1 MVGVDEGSTVI
12 SMKSKIANAFF
23 CAVLSCIT
31 RNYIAPDVVAYFAL
45 LDIIDLVSIDKEKKN
60 RANKIKALCSFMVGF
75 ANHKKMA
82 IGMETYLEERI
93 LQRLEMLF
101 EIDLDTIPR
110 CLDKARI
117 YLNGLT
123 SDKLYSFVYP
133 VANWNGIIF

>member
-1 MVGVDEGSTVI
+1 
-12 SMKSKIANAFF
+12 
-23 CAVLSCIT
+23 
-31 RNYIAPDVVAYFAL
+31 
-45 LDIIDLVSIDKEKKN
+45 
-60 RANKIKALCSFMVGF
+60 MVGF

-110 CLDKARI
+110 GTTLNGCLDKARI